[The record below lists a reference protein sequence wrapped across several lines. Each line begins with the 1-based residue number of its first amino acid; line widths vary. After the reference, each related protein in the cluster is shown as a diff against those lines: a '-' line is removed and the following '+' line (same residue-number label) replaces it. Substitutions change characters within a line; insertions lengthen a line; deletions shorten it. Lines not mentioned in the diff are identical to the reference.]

1 VWRLLYNAIP
11 KLAGI
16 EFIKAYVE
24 AAYYENKFCSYFSAK
39 SIHHLLYAYEKNYQE
54 LLVNIY
60 EPVLIA
66 AIGCVITG
74 TDIYRLDI
82 SEGGTAYIYRLLTE
96 APEKDIFMAL
106 QDTVNV
112 LTRFLTCSPGLI
124 RYIHNS
130 MPMIIA
136 KIEKS
141 LQEQALERIF
151 VRPA

>member
-1 VWRLLYNAIP
+1 MWRLLYNAIP

-82 SEGGTAYIYRLLTE
+82 SEGGTAYIYT
-96 APEKDIFMAL
+96 A
-106 QDTVNV
+106 
-112 LTRFLTCSPGLI
+112 
-124 RYIHNS
+124 
-130 MPMIIA
+130 
-136 KIEKS
+136 S
-141 LQEQALERIF
+141 LQKRQKKTFSWRYKIPSMCLHDF
-151 VRPA
+151 